1 MDDNE
6 HPQEYDADDFGCSI
20 FPSSMESMLPNAK
33 DIYQKLRNG
42 VHITNLGEGGALLY
56 RELQKREASYQQL
69 FTLLGYE
76 LVHDS
81 SGFFYFNN
89 TEERSAALLSATKK
103 AALVIYTLFSYLE
116 DQNIDPAYTLREQP
130 IAWASFTSAQTYHQ
144 DLYGDAEIPDASA
157 LRKSINWLKDKGFC
171 IEEGDN
177 IRFLSPIERF
187 LRSVENWSASD
198 EQSNDSSDTDT
209 EIEG

>member
-1 MDDNE
+1 MDYNE
-6 HPQEYDADDFGCSI
+6 HSKESEADNFGDSI
-20 FPSSMESMLPNAK
+20 FPSRMESMLPNAK
-33 DIYQKLRNG
+33 EIYQKLRNG
-42 VHITNLGEGGALLY
+42 VHITSLGEGGTLLY
-56 RELQKREASYQQL
+56 RELQKKETSYQQL

-89 TEERSAALLSATKK
+89 TEERSTALLSATKK

-116 DQNIDPAYTLREQP
+116 DQNIDPMYALREQP
-130 IAWASFTSAQTYHQ
+130 IAWASFTAAQTYHQ
-144 DLYGDAEIPDASA
+144 DLYRDAEMADVSA

-171 IEEGDN
+171 LEEGDN
-177 IRFLSPIERF
+177 IRFLSPVERF
-187 LRSVENWSASD
+187 LRSVESWSASD
-198 EQSNDSSDTDT
+198 EKSDDM

>member
-1 MDDNE
+1 MKYSESSNE
-6 HPQEYDADDFGCSI
+6 SVTDEFDGGSI

-42 VHITNLGEGGALLY
+42 VHITSLGEGGASLY
-56 RELQKREASYQQL
+56 RELQKKEASYQHL

-89 TEERSAALLSATKK
+89 TEERGAALLSATKK

-116 DQNIDPAYTLREQP
+116 DQNIDPAYALREQP
-130 IAWASFTSAQTYHQ
+130 IAWASFVAAQTYHQ
-144 DLYGDAEIPDASA
+144 DLYRDAEIADVNA

-171 IEEGDN
+171 LEEGDN
-177 IRFLSPIERF
+177 IRFLSPVERF
-187 LRSVENWSASD
+187 LRSVENWSGSD
-198 EQSNDSSDTDT
+198 KSPDDMEV
-209 EIEG
+209 EA

>member
-1 MDDNE
+1 MDDIE
-6 HPQEYDADDFGCSI
+6 HPQEREADDFGGSL
-20 FPSSMESMLPNAK
+20 FSSNMESMLPNAK

-42 VHITNLGEGGALLY
+42 VHITSLGEGGALLY
-56 RELQKREASYQQL
+56 RELQKMEASYQQL

-81 SGFFYFNN
+81 SGFFYFNS

-116 DQNIDPAYTLREQP
+116 DQNLDPAYTLREQP
-130 IAWASFTSAQTYHQ
+130 IAWASFVTAQTYHR
-144 DLYGDAEIPDASA
+144 DLYRDAEMPDASA

-177 IRFLSPIERF
+177 IRFLSPVERF
-187 LRSVENWSASD
+187 LRSVESWSAFD
-198 EQSNDSSDTDT
+198 VKPDDREV
-209 EIEG
+209 EE